1 MRHFVAA
8 RPPEPTEKR
17 EHPTAG
23 SAAGSAATLGEYAA
37 LRLKVDGFAA
47 AVTARRGADLKCQSG
62 CAACCH
68 VQLTVSP
75 VEAAAIT
82 AQLTTLPAE
91 ARAAL
96 RQGLERPSTDRRCVM
111 LLSDDTCA
119 IYPARP
125 LVCRSQGLPLSYSPE
140 QVPEE
145 ARLGLL
151 ADGRALTCCPLN
163 FTDPARPPRSEDALD
178 GERVDVLLSLVNRRF
193 VSGAEPDTSPLA
205 RYALADLAREF
216 VE

>member
-1 MRHFVAA
+1 MRGLVAA
-8 RPPEPTEKR
+8 RPLEPAEPPELAEKR
-17 EHPTAG
+17 DHPT
-23 SAAGSAATLGEYAA
+23 SALDEYSA
-37 LRLKVDGFAA
+37 LRLKVDAFAG
-47 AVTARRGADLKCQSG
+47 AVSTRRRADLKCQSG

-75 VEAAAIT
+75 VEAAAIR
-82 AQLTTLPAE
+82 AELATLPA
-91 ARAAL
+91 AKQAAL
-96 RQGLERPSTDRRCVM
+96 RQGLGRAKSDRRCVM

-119 IYPARP
+119 IYAARP
-125 LVCRSQGLPLSYSPE
+125 LVCRSQGLPLSYPPA
-140 QVPEE
+140 QVPAA

-151 ADGRALTCCPLN
+151 SDGRALTCCPLN

-193 VSGAEPDTSPLA
+193 VSVAESGTSPLA